1 MNKETFLDLASKLFD
16 QTITQ
21 NEEVKILLD
30 EATYDEVVDQISSE
44 IFDSGM
50 DIVDDY
56 ELEMYGRE
64 ITLESITL
72 NLGDVEKIVKNV
84 LERYFEV
91 K

>member
-1 MNKETFLDLASKLFD
+1 
-16 QTITQ
+16 
-21 NEEVKILLD
+21 
-30 EATYDEVVDQISSE
+30 
-44 IFDSGM
+44 
-50 DIVDDY
+50 
-56 ELEMYGRE
+56 MYGRE